1 MRFDDTKVVFAN
13 NFNDADVDAQK
24 WMLEFCKTLNNDAR
38 ILKPSLKC
46 FTKELDE
53 WSQNFRYPY
62 RVPFV
67 NATQYERYVEDFIND
82 ATFRAGEKGGLHIP
96 HIISTDA
103 CALKN
108 KNAYGFVDETIVQ
121 NALDSLRIGLLE
133 ICEFLSDEEILA
145 LVNTHHYN
153 NGSDINSTMSAS
165 LSWTEEQRRSFELA
179 SLFIN
184 ENEGYS
190 LNATKD
196 SEFPASLFL
205 PPGHHYYGTPST
217 PPTSNA
223 DENMK
228 HLAMACSKI
237 SEENTCKRAIIISA
251 SINVSSTASQ
261 HDIMNAREEW
271 EQWFQQT
278 LSSAPDAIRSSA
290 FQTSSA
296 WSYADTVAELA
307 KGAKTA
313 LIASFFFALAAA
325 KSASLRMRAGCFM
338 RYS

>member
-62 RVPFV
+62 RVPFA

-121 NALDSLRIGLLE
+121 NALDSLRFGLLE
-133 ICEFLSDEEILA
+133 ICEFLGRGNFGFGE
-145 LVNTHHYN
+145 YQ
-153 NGSDINSTMSAS
+153 S
-165 LSWTEEQRRSFELA
+165 L
-179 SLFIN
+179 
-184 ENEGYS
+184 
-190 LNATKD
+190 
-196 SEFPASLFL
+196 
-205 PPGHHYYGTPST
+205 
-217 PPTSNA
+217 
-223 DENMK
+223 
-228 HLAMACSKI
+228 
-237 SEENTCKRAIIISA
+237 
-251 SINVSSTASQ
+251 
-261 HDIMNAREEW
+261 
-271 EQWFQQT
+271 
-278 LSSAPDAIRSSA
+278 
-290 FQTSSA
+290 
-296 WSYADTVAELA
+296 
-307 KGAKTA
+307 
-313 LIASFFFALAAA
+313 
-325 KSASLRMRAGCFM
+325 
-338 RYS
+338 